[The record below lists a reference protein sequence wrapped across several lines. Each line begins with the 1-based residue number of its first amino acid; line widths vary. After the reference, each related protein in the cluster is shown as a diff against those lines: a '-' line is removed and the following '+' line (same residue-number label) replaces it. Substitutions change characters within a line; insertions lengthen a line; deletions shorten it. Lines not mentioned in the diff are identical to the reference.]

1 MYITRRNTNGL
12 HPHPDFN
19 FSQDHRAVF
28 AAGED
33 DGFLGVEVY

>member
-1 MYITRRNTNGL
+1 MYITRRNTKGL
-12 HPHPDFN
+12 HLHPGFD
-19 FSQDHRAVF
+19 FSQDHRAVL